1 MINIFSSD
9 MMTKI
14 IFCLVAIQSVQSVP
28 FEHILDK
35 DETSDIDISGHKL
48 FSGPCYEQ
56 YHFSYLTLWKYVAQ
70 FQTTFSNFKW
80 SVKPKKVCLRIF
92 SSRFLS
98 DIGEVWCF
106 ACIGWSI
113 KEKTG
118 KILIKRLLTGSL
130 LKALQAVQKLMF

>member
-9 MMTKI
+9 MITKI

-56 YHFSYLTLWKYVAQ
+56 YHFSYLTLWKYEAP
-70 FQTTFSNFKW
+70 FETTFPNFKW
-80 SVKPKKVCLRIF
+80 SVNPKKVCLRTLSIG
-92 SSRFLS
+92 FLS
-98 DIGEVWCF
+98 DIGEVSNPRLYWL
-106 ACIGWSI
+106 
-113 KEKTG
+113 
-118 KILIKRLLTGSL
+118 ILMKKS
-130 LKALQAVQKLMF
+130 QKLKWILRQILQVFQSEFK